1 MNEQV
6 LLARAY
12 LSRVAEPPAPG
23 LVELVAQVGPVEAA
37 ARVLD
42 GRVEEPVAAE
52 TGVRRAVHRPGAD
65 LEAAAAAGARLVTPE
80 HPEWPAEAFAAFD
93 AAGIAQ
99 LAPPLALWV
108 RGPGRLDELC
118 GHAVAVVGARAA
130 TSYGAHV
137 AAELGSGLADR
148 GCTVVSGAAIGIDGA
163 AHRGAL
169 GVEGPTVAVLA
180 CGVDRFY
187 PASHELLLE
196 RIAASGLVVSEYPPG
211 GVPARH
217 RFLVRN
223 RLIAGLAAGTVVVEA
238 GPRSG
243 AQRTASDALSLGL
256 PVMAVPGPVTSAMSV
271 GCHRLVRDGALLVTC
286 SDEVLEAVA
295 PIGEHLAGAPALEAG
310 RPTDGLD
317 APAALVH
324 DALPARAAR
333 DTRWLALESGVPIG
347 AVRAALT
354 ALERRGLVEH
364 CEGRWRR
371 RVAEEER

>member
-12 LSRVAEPPAPG
+12 LSRVAEPPAPA
-23 LVELVAQVGPVEAA
+23 LAELVAQVGPVEAA
-37 ARVLD
+37 ARVFD
-42 GRVEEPVAAE
+42 GRVDEQVAAE
-52 TGVRRAVHRPGAD
+52 TSVRRAVHRPSAD
-65 LEAAAAAGARLVTPE
+65 LDAATAAGARLLTPE
-80 HPEWPAEAFAAFD
+80 HPEWPAQAFAAFD
-93 AAGIAQ
+93 FSGEPQ

-108 RGPGRLDELC
+108 RGPARLDELC

-137 AAELGSGLADR
+137 AGELGSGLADR

-169 GVEGPTVAVLA
+169 GVDGPTVAVLA
-180 CGVDRFY
+180 CGVDRAY
-187 PASHELLLE
+187 PASHQLLLE

-238 GPRSG
+238 GLRSG

-256 PVMAVPGPVTSAMSV
+256 TVMAVPGPVTSAMSA
-271 GCHRLVRDGALLVTC
+271 GCHRLVRDGALLVTR

-295 PIGEHLAGAPALEAG
+295 PIGTHLAGPPVPEVG

-317 APAALVH
+317 APALLVH

-347 AVRAALT
+347 AVRAALV

-364 CEGRWRR
+364 RDGRWRR
-371 RVAEEER
+371 RVAEVG

>member
-1 MNEQV
+1 MNEQIM
-6 LLARAY
+6 LARAY
-12 LSRVAEPPAPG
+12 LSRVAEPPAPA
-23 LVELVAQVGPVEAA
+23 LAELVAQVGPVEAA

-42 GRVEEPVAAE
+42 GRVDEQVATE
-52 TGVRRAVHRPGAD
+52 TNVRRAVHRPSAD
-65 LEAAAAAGARLVTPE
+65 LDAAAAAGARLVVPE

-93 AAGIAQ
+93 SAGSPQ

-108 RGPGRLDELC
+108 RGPARLDALC

-169 GVEGPTVAVLA
+169 GVDGPTVAVLA
-180 CGVDRFY
+180 CGVDRAY
-187 PASHELLLE
+187 PASHQLLLE

-211 GVPARH
+211 GVPGRH

-223 RLIAGLAAGTVVVEA
+223 RLIAGLAVGTVVVEA
-238 GPRSG
+238 GLRSG
-243 AQRTASDALSLGL
+243 AQRTASDALALGRQ
-256 PVMAVPGPVTSAMSV
+256 VMAVPGPVTSAMSA
-271 GCHRLVRDGALLVTC
+271 GCHRLVRDGALLVTR

-295 PIGEHLAGAPALEAG
+295 PIGMHLAEPARPLAG

-317 APAALVH
+317 AAAALVH
-324 DALPARAAR
+324 DALPARVAR

-347 AVRAALT
+347 AVRVALV

-364 CEGRWRR
+364 REGRWRR
-371 RVAEEER
+371 RVAEAG